1 MAVLGCERRMRAGRQ
16 LEREEVMRKILAAL
30 LCCWCSHAL
39 AQTAQELIDN
49 PKNSENVTTFGMGYH
64 LNQYSPLN
72 QINKSNVKRLVP
84 IWTTSLSNDAGEMT
98 QPGIYNGIMYVVN
111 GPQDRRAGLALSIHA
126 KRKFRSGRQRRTGD
140 RRSEHRRPSTKGA
153 HERQQERLPLPNR
166 PHQRRPDHRSS
177 VCEGQLGEPY

>member
-1 MAVLGCERRMRAGRQ
+1 LVAGERAGSDFVGRADRTGENQSWPDVIWDALASKPGTSILRRLVTRHGPWQSLRCERIGRAGRQ

-39 AQTAQELIDN
+39 AQTAQDLIDN

-98 QPGIYNGIMYVVN
+98 QPSIYNGIMYVCM
-111 GPQDRRAGLALSIHA
+111 S
-126 KRKFRSGRQRRTGD
+126 
-140 RRSEHRRPSTKGA
+140 
-153 HERQQERLPLPNR
+153 
-166 PHQRRPDHRSS
+166 
-177 VCEGQLGEPY
+177 